1 MNNIKLNHEAEKLSS
16 MLNLT
21 SEDGSRIRNIIT
33 FETIK
38 SSVLLEELYENE
50 SVAPRNIKTKSGCI
64 ERCLNYLDK
73 NEELALFFMIFL
85 SLHEDIHMAHYVY
98 KHMEQT
104 IEKYISR
111 QNINDDDSIEN
122 AFKKFLLDKT
132 KNTIKEEF
140 DNINDDDSIENAFK
154 KFLLDKTKNTIK
166 EEFDIFNDVI
176 NCMKQANYNYE
187 LFEDIYSEKHGDLTN
202 SLSKAVATAK
212 RNFGISNNDED

>member
-85 SLHEDIHMAHYVY
+85 SLHEDINMAHYVY

-104 IEKYISR
+104 IEKHISK
-111 QNINDDDSIEN
+111 QNINDDDNIEN
-122 AFKKFLLDKT
+122 AFKKFLLEKV
-132 KNTIKEEF
+132 
-140 DNINDDDSIENAFK
+140 
-154 KFLLDKTKNTIK
+154 KNTIK

>member
-140 DNINDDDSIENAFK
+140 D
-154 KFLLDKTKNTIK
+154 
-166 EEFDIFNDVI
+166 IFNDVI

>member
-1 MNNIKLNHEAEKLSS
+1 MNNIKLNHEAERLSD

-50 SVAPRNIKTKSGCI
+50 SVAPRTIKTKSGCI
-64 ERCLNYLDK
+64 ERCLNHLDK

-85 SLHEDIHMAHYVY
+85 NLHEDIHMAHYVY

-111 QNINDDDSIEN
+111 QNINIDDDSIEN

-132 KNTIKEEF
+132 KNI
-140 DNINDDDSIENAFK
+140 
-154 KFLLDKTKNTIK
+154 IK

-202 SLSKAVATAK
+202 SLSKAVVTAK
-212 RNFGISNNDED
+212 RNFGISNNNED

>member
-1 MNNIKLNHEAEKLSS
+1 MNNIKLNHEAEKLSD

-50 SVAPRNIKTKSGCI
+50 SVAPRTIQTKSGCI
-64 ERCLNYLDK
+64 ERCLNHLDK

-85 SLHEDIHMAHYVY
+85 NLHEDIHMAHYVY

-111 QNINDDDSIEN
+111 E
-122 AFKKFLLDKT
+122 
-132 KNTIKEEF
+132 
-140 DNINDDDSIENAFK
+140 NINDDDSIENAFK

-202 SLSKAVATAK
+202 SLSKAVVTAK
-212 RNFGISNNDED
+212 RNFSVSNNNED

>member
-104 IEKYISR
+104 IEKHISK
-111 QNINDDDSIEN
+111 QNINDDDNIEN
-122 AFKKFLLDKT
+122 AFKKFLLEKV
-132 KNTIKEEF
+132 
-140 DNINDDDSIENAFK
+140 
-154 KFLLDKTKNTIK
+154 KNTIK